1 MRIKSI
7 TLTNYR
13 LYNGANSVFFNEK
26 DGQNIYL
33 ISGENGFG
41 KTTFLHSLLWCLYG
55 RLMTDIDEVVR
66 KEIANKGGYNAFLKS
81 NLNIISRQNVEGL
94 PQTVLGKIK
103 KVGYSFENEKIKTDS
118 VYSVSIDFTDV
129 FIPSIPCDSLRITR
143 SYDFIQDKES
153 VEIYI
158 DGKLNEL
165 SKEIGSE
172 VFINDFIL
180 NKDIARF
187 FFFDSEKIVAL
198 AETNTLEEKRKLNSA
213 YNEVLGVKKYEDL
226 KRNLENLRLRFRRKS
241 DDIVGRNKLIALI
254 DQQDALKDSINQ
266 MEENLRELDQLLTS
280 LNAENESRQVELLRE
295 GNNITIE
302 ELRRQEAIVKTTK
315 EKDADYK
322 AKLKLF
328 LEYAPFAIA
337 GGLLAKTKEQVEH
350 DYQASLAKNN
360 VLNQNALLMQIS
372 RDLNE
377 AIDKFE
383 GGSLWAAQFKQSID
397 GILSKYVGV
406 ESSDEQLLSLSESEY
421 KEFVAVYTNVTTTYK
436 AEFAHLADDYKK
448 NKQILER
455 ASRRIANMQSNE
467 SDSVI
472 KNIRAKK
479 NEVEKQIAD
488 VDAQVRKLVEDKAFA
503 SRDLASIA
511 KQITELS
518 KTVSLDDSDVK
529 KDALAESLIAE
540 LDSFL
545 AALKQEKKAS
555 LERRIKAAMN
565 ALMHKENFIGS
576 VRVHI
581 SDEAMDIDLLS
592 PPGDIIRKD
601 SLSKGEQ
608 QLYAT
613 SLLKALV
620 DESGLSFPVFI
631 DSPLQKFDKSHSNK
645 IITEFY
651 PTISKQ
657 VVLFPLLHK
666 ELTESEL
673 EIMRPLVNATYL
685 IKNDTAHSFIE
696 QVPIDSLMQE

>member
-94 PQTVLGKIK
+94 PQTVLSKIK

-118 VYSVSIDFTDV
+118 VYFVSIDFTDV

-266 MEENLRELDQLLTS
+266 MEENLCELDQLLTS
-280 LNAENESRQVELLRE
+280 LNAENESLQVELLRE

-421 KEFVAVYTNVTTTYK
+421 KEFVAVYSNVTTTYK

-529 KDALAESLIAE
+529 KDTLAESLIAE

-545 AALKQEKKAS
+545 AALKQEKKSS

-592 PPGDIIRKD
+592 PSGDIIRKD

-685 IKNDTAHSFIE
+685 IKNDTVHSFIE

>member
-55 RLMTDIDEVVR
+55 RLMTDIDEVVK

-280 LNAENESRQVELLRE
+280 LNAENESLQVELLRE

-592 PPGDIIRKD
+592 PSGDIIRKD

>member
-565 ALMHKENFIGS
+565 VLMHKENFIGS

-592 PPGDIIRKD
+592 PSGDIIRKD

>member
-1 MRIKSI
+1 MRIQSI

-13 LYNGANSVFFNEK
+13 LYNGANSIYFNEK

-66 KEIANKGGYNAFLKS
+66 KEIANKGGYNSFLKS
-81 NLNIISRQNVEGL
+81 NLNILSRQNVEEL
-94 PQTVLGKIK
+94 PQNVLSKIK
-103 KVGYSFENEKIKTDS
+103 KVGYSFDNEKIKTDS

-143 SYDFIQDKES
+143 SYDFIQDNET

-198 AETNTLEEKRKLNSA
+198 AETNTMEEKRKLNSA

-266 MEENLRELDQLLTS
+266 MEENLREFDQRLTS
-280 LNAENESRQVELLRE
+280 LNAENESLQVELLRE

-302 ELRRQEAIVKTTK
+302 ELRRQEAIVNTTK

-350 DYQASLAKNN
+350 DYQASQAKNN

-383 GGSLWAAQFKQSID
+383 EGSLWAAQFKQSID

-406 ESSDEQLLSLSESEY
+406 ESSEEQLLSLSESEY

-467 SDSVI
+467 NDSVI
-472 KNIRAKK
+472 KSIRAKK
-479 NEVEKQIAD
+479 NDVEKQISE
-488 VDAQVRKLVEDKAFA
+488 VDARIRKLVEDKAFA

-518 KTVSLDDSDVK
+518 KTVSLDDNDVK
-529 KDALAESLIAE
+529 KDAVAESLISE

-545 AALKQEKKAS
+545 VALKQEKKSS
-555 LERRIKAAMN
+555 LERRIKTAMN
-565 ALMHKENFIGS
+565 SLMHKENFIGS
-576 VRVHI
+576 VKVHI

-592 PPGDIIRKD
+592 PSGGIIRKD

-673 EIMRPLVNATYL
+673 DIMKPLVNATYL
-685 IKNDTAHSFIE
+685 IRNDMAHSYIE

>member
-1 MRIKSI
+1 MRIRSI

-13 LYNGANSVFFNEK
+13 LYYGSNSIFFNEK
-26 DGQNIYL
+26 DGRNIYL

-55 RLMTDIDEVVR
+55 RLMTDIDEAVR
-66 KEIANKGGYNAFLKS
+66 KEIANKGGYNSFLKS
-81 NLNIISRQNVEGL
+81 NLNNTARQSVEALPQNV
-94 PQTVLGKIK
+94 VSKIK
-103 KVGYSFENEKIKTDS
+103 KVGYSFENEKIKSDS
-118 VYSVSIDFTDV
+118 TYSVSIDFSDV
-129 FIPSIPCDSLRITR
+129 FIPSIPCNSLRITR
-143 SYDFIQDKES
+143 CYDFIQDKET
-153 VEIYI
+153 VEIFI

-187 FFFDSEKIVAL
+187 FFFDSERIVAL
-198 AETNTLEEKRKLNSA
+198 ADTNTLEEKRKLNSA

-241 DDIVGRNKLIALI
+241 DDIAGRNKLIALI
-254 DQQDALKDSINQ
+254 DQQDALKDSISK
-266 MEENLRELDQLLTS
+266 MEDALVNLDQRLTV
-280 LNAENESRQVELLRE
+280 LNTENESLQVELLRE

-302 ELRRQEAIVKTTK
+302 ELRRQESIVKATK
-315 EKDADYK
+315 EKDAEYK
-322 AKLKLF
+322 ARLKQF

-337 GGLLAKTKEQVEH
+337 GGLLTKTKTQVEH
-350 DYQASLAKNN
+350 DYQSSLAKSN
-360 VLNQNALLMQIS
+360 VLNQNALLLQIS
-372 RDLNE
+372 RDLNDVVDGLNDVG
-377 AIDKFE
+377 I
-383 GGSLWAAQFKQSID
+383 WADQFKQSIE
-397 GILSKYVGV
+397 GVLSKYVGV
-406 ESSDEQLLSLSESEY
+406 ESTEEQLLSLSEVEY

-455 ASRRIANMQSNE
+455 ASRRIANMHSNE
-467 SDSVI
+467 NDSVI
-472 KNIRAKK
+472 KNIRTKK
-479 NEVEKQIAD
+479 NEVEKQISE
-488 VDAQVRKLVEDKAFA
+488 VDAQIRKLVEDKAFA
-503 SRDLASIA
+503 LRDLASIG

-518 KTVSLDDSDVK
+518 KTVSLDDNDVK
-529 KDALAESLIAE
+529 KDAIAESLISE

-545 AALKQEKKAS
+545 ASLKQEKKAS
-555 LERRIKAAMN
+555 LERRIKTSMN

-576 VRVHI
+576 VRVNI

-592 PPGDIIRKD
+592 PSGDVIRKD

-620 DESGLSFPVFI
+620 DESGISFPVFI

-673 EIMRPLVNATYL
+673 EIMKPLVNATYL
-685 IKNDTAHSFIE
+685 IKNDTTHSYIE
-696 QVPIDSLMQE
+696 QVPIESLMRE

>member
-1 MRIKSI
+1 MRIRSI

-13 LYNGANSVFFNEK
+13 LYNGSNSIFFKEE
-26 DGQNIYL
+26 DGRNIYL

-55 RLMTDIDEVVR
+55 RLMTDIDEAVR
-66 KEIANKGGYNAFLKS
+66 KEIANKGGYSNFLKS
-81 NLNIISRQNVEGL
+81 NLNILSRQHVESL
-94 PQTVLGKIK
+94 PQSVINKIK
-103 KVGYSFENEKIKTDS
+103 RVGYSFENEKIKSDS

-143 SYDFIQDKES
+143 SFDFIQDKEV
-153 VEIYI
+153 VEVFI

-172 VFINDFIL
+172 VFINDFVL

-187 FFFDSEKIVAL
+187 FFFDSERIVAL
-198 AETNTLEEKRKLNSA
+198 ADTNTLEEKRKLNSA

-254 DQQDALKDSINQ
+254 DQQDSLKDSITQ
-266 MEENLRELDQLLTS
+266 MEEGLKELEQRLTS
-280 LNAENESRQVELLRE
+280 LYSDNESLQVELLRE

-302 ELRRQEAIVKTTK
+302 ELRRQESILQATK
-315 EKDADYK
+315 EKDAEYK
-322 AKLKLF
+322 AKLKQF

-337 GGLLAKTKEQVEH
+337 GGLLANTKLQVDH
-350 DYQASLAKNN
+350 DYQASLAKSN
-360 VLNQNALLMQIS
+360 VQNQNALLLRIS
-372 RDLNE
+372 KDLNE
-377 AIDKFE
+377 AIDSYE
-383 GGSLWAAQFKQSID
+383 GIGLWAEQFKHSID
-397 GILSKYVGV
+397 GILAKYVSV
-406 ESSDEQLLSLSESEY
+406 DTSEEQLLSLSEVEY
-421 KEFVAVYTNVTTTYK
+421 KEFVAVYTKVTTTYK
-436 AEFAHLADDYKK
+436 AEFTHLAEDYKK
-448 NKQILER
+448 NKQILDR
-455 ASRRIANMQSNE
+455 AARRIANMQSNE
-467 SDSVI
+467 NDSVI
-472 KNIRAKK
+472 KSIRQKK
-479 NEVEKQIAD
+479 NEVEKQISE
-488 VDAQVRKLVEDKAFA
+488 VEAQIRKFVEDKAFA
-503 SRDLASIA
+503 SRDLATIG

-518 KTVSLDDSDVK
+518 KTVSLDDNDVK
-529 KDALAESLIAE
+529 KDSIAESLISE

-545 AALKQEKKAS
+545 ASLKQEKKTS
-555 LERRIKAAMN
+555 LERRIKTSMN

-576 VRVHI
+576 VKVHI
-581 SDEAMDIDLLS
+581 SDEAMDIDLLA
-592 PPGDIIRKD
+592 PTGDVIRKD

-673 EIMRPLVNATYL
+673 EIMKPLVNATYL
-685 IKNDTAHSFIE
+685 IKNDTAHSYIE
-696 QVPIDSLMQE
+696 QVPIESLMQE

>member
-81 NLNIISRQNVEGL
+81 NLNIISRQNVEEL
-94 PQTVLGKIK
+94 PQTVLSKIK
-103 KVGYSFENEKIKTDS
+103 KVGYSYENEKIKTYS

-241 DDIVGRNKLIALI
+241 DDIVSRNKLIALI
-254 DQQDALKDSINQ
+254 DQQDALKDSIHQ
-266 MEENLRELDQLLTS
+266 MEENLRELDQHLTS
-280 LNAENESRQVELLRE
+280 LNAENDRIQVELLRE

-337 GGLLAKTKEQVEH
+337 GGLLAKTKEQVER

-383 GGSLWAAQFKQSID
+383 GGSIWASQFKQSID

-455 ASRRIANMQSNE
+455 ASRRIANMQNNE

-529 KDALAESLIAE
+529 KDSIAESLIAE
-540 LDSFL
+540 LDTFL
-545 AALKQEKKAS
+545 AALKQEKKSS
-555 LERRIKAAMN
+555 LERRIRTAMN

-576 VRVHI
+576 VKVHI
-581 SDEAMDIDLLS
+581 TDEAMDIDLLS
-592 PPGDIIRKD
+592 PSGDVIRKD

-673 EIMRPLVNATYL
+673 EIMKPLVNASYL
-685 IKNDTAHSFIE
+685 IKNDTSHSYIE

>member
-1 MRIKSI
+1 MRIRSI

-13 LYNGANSVFFNEK
+13 LYNGANSIYFNEK

-66 KEIANKGGYNAFLKS
+66 KEIANKGGYNSFLKS
-81 NLNIISRQNVEGL
+81 NLNILSRQNVEGL
-94 PQTVLGKIK
+94 PQNVLSKIK
-103 KVGYSFENEKIKTDS
+103 KVGYSFDNEKIKTDS

-143 SYDFIQDKES
+143 SYDFIQDKEI

-254 DQQDALKDSINQ
+254 DQQDALKDSIYQ
-266 MEENLRELDQLLTS
+266 MEENLRELDQRLTS
-280 LNAENESRQVELLRE
+280 LNSENERLQVELLRE

-337 GGLLAKTKEQVEH
+337 GGLLTKTKEQVEH
-350 DYQASLAKNN
+350 DYQASQAKNN

-383 GGSLWAAQFKQSID
+383 EGSLWAAQFKQSID

-406 ESSDEQLLSLSESEY
+406 ESSEEQLLSLSESEY
-421 KEFVAVYTNVTTTYK
+421 KELVAVYTNVTTTYK

-467 SDSVI
+467 NDSVI
-472 KNIRAKK
+472 KSIRAKK
-479 NEVEKQIAD
+479 NDVEKQISE
-488 VDAQVRKLVEDKAFA
+488 VDAQIRKLVEDKAFA

-518 KTVSLDDSDVK
+518 KTVSLDDNDVK
-529 KDALAESLIAE
+529 KDVVAESLISE

-545 AALKQEKKAS
+545 ASLKQEKKSS
-555 LERRIKAAMN
+555 LERRIKTAMN
-565 ALMHKENFIGS
+565 SLMHKENFIGS
-576 VRVHI
+576 VKVHI

-592 PPGDIIRKD
+592 PSGDIIRKD

-673 EIMRPLVNATYL
+673 EIMKPLVNATYL
-685 IKNDTAHSFIE
+685 IKNDMAHSYIE

>member
-1 MRIKSI
+1 MRIRSI

-13 LYNGANSVFFNEK
+13 LYNSANSVFFKEK
-26 DGQNIYL
+26 EGQNIYL

-66 KEIANKGGYNAFLKS
+66 KEIANKGGYNSFLKS
-81 NLNIISRQNVEGL
+81 NLNITSRQNVETL
-94 PQTVLGKIK
+94 PQNVIGKIK

-118 VYSVSIDFTDV
+118 VYSVSIDFSDV

-143 SYDFIQDKES
+143 SYDFILDKES
-153 VEIYI
+153 IEIFI

-198 AETNTLEEKRKLNSA
+198 ADTNTLDEKRKLNSA

-241 DDIVGRNKLIALI
+241 DDIVGRNKLISLI
-254 DQQDALKDSINQ
+254 DQQDAFKDSITQ
-266 MEENLRELDQLLTS
+266 MEESLRELDMRLS
-280 LNAENESRQVELLRE
+280 VLNTENESLQVELLRE
-295 GNNITIE
+295 GNNVTIE
-302 ELRRQEAIVKTTK
+302 ELRRQESIVKATK
-315 EKDADYK
+315 EKDAEYK

-337 GGLLAKTKEQVEH
+337 GGLLAKTKDQVDH
-350 DYQASLAKNN
+350 DYQASLAKSN

-383 GGSLWAAQFKQSID
+383 GGGLWATQFKDSID
-397 GILSKYVGV
+397 GILSKYVGGD
-406 ESSDEQLLSLSESEY
+406 SSEEQLISLSEAEY
-421 KEFVAVYTNVTTTYK
+421 KEFVAIYTNVTTTYK

-467 SDSVI
+467 NDSVI
-472 KNIRAKK
+472 KIIRAKK
-479 NEVEKQIAD
+479 NDVEKQIAEI
-488 VDAQVRKLVEDKAFA
+488 DAQIRKLVEDKAFA

-518 KTVSLDDSDVK
+518 KIVSLDDSDIK
-529 KDALAESLIAE
+529 KDAIAETLIAE
-540 LDSFL
+540 LDAFL
-545 AALKQEKKAS
+545 ASLKQEKKSS
-555 LERRIKAAMN
+555 LERRIRTAMN

-576 VRVHI
+576 VKVHI
-581 SDEAMDIDLLS
+581 TDEAMDIDLLS
-592 PPGDIIRKD
+592 PSGDVIRKD

-620 DESGLSFPVFI
+620 DESGISFPVFI

-666 ELTESEL
+666 ELTESEFA
-673 EIMRPLVNATYL
+673 IMKPLVNATYL
-685 IKNDTAHSFIE
+685 IKNDTSRSYIE
-696 QVPIDSLMQE
+696 QIPIDSLMQE

>member
-1 MRIKSI
+1 MRIRSI

-13 LYNGANSVFFNEK
+13 LYRGSNSIFFQEK
-26 DGQNIYL
+26 EGHNIYL

-55 RLMTDIDEVVR
+55 RLMTDIDDTVR
-66 KEIANKGGYNAFLKS
+66 KEIANKGGYNTFLKS
-81 NLNIISRQNVEGL
+81 NLNILARQNVENL
-94 PQTVLGKIK
+94 PQNVIGKIK
-103 KVGYSFENEKIKTDS
+103 KVGYSFDNEKIKSDS
-118 VYSVSIDFTDV
+118 VYSVTIDFADV
-129 FIPSIPCDSLRITR
+129 FIPSIPCDSLRIMR
-143 SYDFIQDKES
+143 SYDFITDKET

-187 FFFDSEKIVAL
+187 FFFDSERIVAL
-198 AETNTLEEKRKLNSA
+198 ADTNTLEEKRKLNSA

-241 DDIVGRNKLIALI
+241 DDIVGKNKLIVLI
-254 DQQDALKDSINQ
+254 DQQDALKDSISQ
-266 MEENLRELDQLLTS
+266 MEDTLIGLDQRLTS
-280 LNAENESRQVELLRE
+280 LNSENERLQVELLRE
-295 GNNITIE
+295 GNNITID

-315 EKDADYK
+315 EKDTEYK
-322 AKLKLF
+322 AKLKQF

-337 GGLLAKTKEQVEH
+337 GGLLSKTKEQVER
-350 DYQASLAKNN
+350 DRQSSLAKSN
-360 VLNQNALLMQIS
+360 VLNQNALLLQIS
-372 RDLNE
+372 LDLNE
-377 AIDKFE
+377 VIDSFD
-383 GGSLWAAQFKQSID
+383 GAGLWAMQFKQQVD

-406 ESSDEQLLSLSESEY
+406 ESSDEQLLSLSDAEY
-421 KEFVAVYTNVTTTYK
+421 KEFIAVYTNVTTTYK

-467 SDSVI
+467 NDSVI
-472 KNIRAKK
+472 KSIRAKK
-479 NEVEKQIAD
+479 NEVEKQLSEVETQI
-488 VDAQVRKLVEDKAFA
+488 RKLVENKAFA
-503 SRDLASIA
+503 SRDLATIG

-529 KDALAESLIAE
+529 KDNVAEALISE
-540 LDSFL
+540 LDAFL
-545 AALKQEKKAS
+545 ASLKQEKKTS
-555 LERRIKAAMN
+555 LEMRIRTSMN

-576 VRVHI
+576 VRVNI

-592 PPGDIIRKD
+592 PFGEAIRKD

-620 DESGLSFPVFI
+620 DESRLSFPVFI

-651 PTISKQ
+651 PAISKQ

-673 EIMRPLVNATYL
+673 ELMKPLVNATYL
-685 IKNDTAHSFIE
+685 IKNDTEHSFIE
-696 QVPIDSLMQE
+696 QIPIESLMKE

>member
-1 MRIKSI
+1 MRIRSI

-26 DGQNIYL
+26 DGRNIYL

-55 RLMTDIDEVVR
+55 RLMTDIDDAVR
-66 KEIANKGGYNAFLKS
+66 KEIANKGGYNSFLKS
-81 NLNIISRQNVEGL
+81 NLNIIARQHVEAL
-94 PQTVLGKIK
+94 PQTVVSRIK
-103 KVGYSFENEKIKTDS
+103 KVGYSYENERIKSDS
-118 VYSVSIDFTDV
+118 VYSVSIDFSDV
-129 FIPSIPCDSLRITR
+129 FIPSIPCNSLRITR

-153 VEIYI
+153 AEIFI

-165 SKEIGSE
+165 SKEIGCD
-172 VFINDFIL
+172 VFINDFVL

-187 FFFDSEKIVAL
+187 FFFDSERIVAL
-198 AETNTLEEKRKLNSA
+198 ADTNTLEEKRKLNSA

-241 DDIVGRNKLIALI
+241 DDIVGRNRLIALI
-254 DQQDALKDSINQ
+254 DQQDSLKDSITQ
-266 MEENLRELDQLLTS
+266 MEEDLQDLDKRLTDLS
-280 LNAENESRQVELLRE
+280 TENESLQVELLRE
-295 GNNITIE
+295 GNNVTIE
-302 ELRRQEAIVKTTK
+302 ELHRQESILKTTK
-315 EKDADYK
+315 EKDIEYK

-337 GGLLAKTKEQVEH
+337 GGLLAVTRKQVEH
-350 DYQASLAKNN
+350 DYQTSLAKSN
-360 VLNQNALLMQIS
+360 VLNQNALLLQIS

-377 AIDKFE
+377 VIDGFD
-383 GGSLWAAQFKQSID
+383 GVGLWAAQFKQSIES
-397 GILSKYVGV
+397 ILSKYVGV
-406 ESSDEQLLSLSESEY
+406 ESPEEQLLSLSEAEY

-436 AEFAHLADDYKK
+436 AEFHHLADDYKK

-455 ASRRIANMQSNE
+455 AARRIANMQSNE
-467 SDSVI
+467 NDSVI
-472 KNIRAKK
+472 KSIRKKK
-479 NEVEKQIAD
+479 NEVEKEIAE
-488 VDAQVRKLVEDKAFA
+488 VDAQIRKLVEDKAYM
-503 SRDLASIA
+503 SRDLTIIG

-518 KTVSLDDSDVK
+518 KTVSLDDNDVK
-529 KDALAESLIAE
+529 KDAIAEALIVE

-545 AALKQEKKAS
+545 SSLKQEKKSS
-555 LERRIKAAMN
+555 LERRIKTSMN
-565 ALMHKENFIGS
+565 ALMHKESFIGS

-581 SDEAMDIDLLS
+581 SDEAMDIDLIS
-592 PPGDIIRKD
+592 PSGDIIRKD

-673 EIMRPLVNATYL
+673 EIMKPLVNAAFL
-685 IKNDTAHSFIE
+685 IKNDTTHSFIE
-696 QVPIDSLMQE
+696 QVQIESLMQE

>member
-1 MRIKSI
+1 MRIRSI

-13 LYNGANSVFFNEK
+13 LYNGVNSVFFNEK

-55 RLMTDIDEVVR
+55 RLMTEIDEVVR

-81 NLNIISRQNVEGL
+81 NLNITSRQNVEAL
-94 PQTVLGKIK
+94 PQSVISKIK

-118 VYSVSIDFTDV
+118 VYSVSIVFSDV

-153 VEIYI
+153 VEIFI

-198 AETNTLEEKRKLNSA
+198 ADTNTLEEKRKLNSA

-254 DQQDALKDSINQ
+254 DQQDALKDSITQ
-266 MEENLRELDQLLTS
+266 MEESLHELDQRLST
-280 LNAENESRQVELLRE
+280 LNTENESLQVELLRE

-302 ELRRQEAIVKTTK
+302 ELRRQESIVKTTK
-315 EKDADYK
+315 EKDAEYK

-350 DYQASLAKNN
+350 DYQTSLAKSN

-377 AIDKFE
+377 AIDKIE
-383 GGSLWAAQFKQSID
+383 GGSLWTAQFKDSID

-406 ESSDEQLLSLSESEY
+406 DSSEEQLISLSEAEY

-467 SDSVI
+467 NDSVI

-479 NEVEKQIAD
+479 NEVEKQIAE
-488 VDAQVRKLVEDKAFA
+488 VDAQIRKLVEDKAFA
-503 SRDLASIA
+503 SRDLATIA

-529 KDALAESLIAE
+529 KDAIAESLIAE
-540 LDSFL
+540 LDTFL
-545 AALKQEKKAS
+545 AALKQEKKSS
-555 LERRIKAAMN
+555 LERRIRTAMN

-576 VRVHI
+576 VKVHI
-581 SDEAMDIDLLS
+581 TDEAMDIDLLS
-592 PPGDIIRKD
+592 PSGDVIRKD
-601 SLSKGEQ
+601 ALSKGEQ

-673 EIMRPLVNATYL
+673 EIMKPLVNASYL
-685 IKNDTAHSFIE
+685 IKNDTSHSYIE

>member
-1 MRIKSI
+1 MRIRSI

-13 LYNGANSVFFNEK
+13 LYNGVNSVFFNEK

-55 RLMTDIDEVVR
+55 RLMTEIDEVVR

-81 NLNIISRQNVEGL
+81 NLNITSRQNVEAL
-94 PQTVLGKIK
+94 PQSVISKIK

-118 VYSVSIDFTDV
+118 VYSVSIVFSDV

-153 VEIYI
+153 VEIFI

-198 AETNTLEEKRKLNSA
+198 ADTNTLEEKRKLNSA

-254 DQQDALKDSINQ
+254 DQQDALKDSITQ
-266 MEENLRELDQLLTS
+266 MEESLHELDQRLST
-280 LNAENESRQVELLRE
+280 LNTENESLQVELLRE

-302 ELRRQEAIVKTTK
+302 ELRRQESIVKTTK
-315 EKDADYK
+315 EKDAEYK

-350 DYQASLAKNN
+350 DYQASLAKSN

-377 AIDKFE
+377 AIDKIE
-383 GGSLWAAQFKQSID
+383 GGSLWTAQFKDSID

-406 ESSDEQLLSLSESEY
+406 DSSEEQLISLSEAEY

-467 SDSVI
+467 NDSVI

-479 NEVEKQIAD
+479 NEVEKQIAE
-488 VDAQVRKLVEDKAFA
+488 VDAQIRKLVEDKAFA
-503 SRDLASIA
+503 SRDLATIA

-529 KDALAESLIAE
+529 KDAIAESLIAE
-540 LDSFL
+540 LDTFL
-545 AALKQEKKAS
+545 AALKQEKKSS
-555 LERRIKAAMN
+555 LERRIRTAMN

-576 VRVHI
+576 VKVHI
-581 SDEAMDIDLLS
+581 TDEAMDIDLLS
-592 PPGDIIRKD
+592 PSGDVIRKD
-601 SLSKGEQ
+601 ALSKGEQ

-673 EIMRPLVNATYL
+673 EIMKPLVNASYL
-685 IKNDTAHSFIE
+685 IKNDTSHSYIE

>member
-1 MRIKSI
+1 MRIKSV

-94 PQTVLGKIK
+94 PQTVLSKIK
-103 KVGYSFENEKIKTDS
+103 KAGYSFENVKIKTDS

-266 MEENLRELDQLLTS
+266 MEENLRELDQQLTS
-280 LNAENESRQVELLRE
+280 LNAENERLQVELLRE

-302 ELRRQEAIVKTTK
+302 ELRRQESIVKTTK

-350 DYQASLAKNN
+350 DYQASLAKSN

-383 GGSLWAAQFKQSID
+383 GGSLWAAQFKQNID

-406 ESSDEQLLSLSESEY
+406 ESSDEQLLSLSEAEY
-421 KEFVAVYTNVTTTYK
+421 KEFVAVYTNITTTYK

-472 KNIRAKK
+472 KSIRAKK
-479 NEVEKQIAD
+479 NEVEKQMAD

-503 SRDLASIA
+503 SRDLATIA

-529 KDALAESLIAE
+529 KDAIAESLIAE

-545 AALKQEKKAS
+545 DALKQEKKAS

-581 SDEAMDIDLLS
+581 SEGAMDIDLLS
-592 PPGDIIRKD
+592 PSGEIIRKD

-685 IKNDTAHSFIE
+685 IKNDTVHSYIE
-696 QVPIDSLMQE
+696 RVPIDSLMKE

>member
-1 MRIKSI
+1 MRIRSI

-13 LYNGANSVFFNEK
+13 LYNGVNSVVFNET
-26 DGQNIYL
+26 DGRNIYL

-55 RLMTDIDEVVR
+55 RLMTDIDDSVR
-66 KEIANKGGYNAFLKS
+66 KEIANKGGYNTFLKS
-81 NLNIISRQNVEGL
+81 NLNIIARQKLDKL
-94 PQTVLGKIK
+94 PQGVVSKIK
-103 KVGYSFENEKIKTDS
+103 RSGYTFDNEKIKTDA

-143 SYDFIQDKES
+143 SYDSIQDQES

-198 AETNTLEEKRKLNSA
+198 AETNTLEERRKLNSA

-226 KRNLENLRLRFRRKS
+226 KRNLENLRLRFRKKS
-241 DDIVGRNKLIALI
+241 DDIAGRTKLTALI
-254 DQQDALKDSINQ
+254 EQQAALKNSYDQ
-266 MEENLRELDQLLTS
+266 KEKEMLELEKLLED
-280 LNAENESRQVELLRE
+280 LNTENERLQVELLRE
-295 GNNITIE
+295 GNNVTIE
-302 ELRRQEAIVKTTK
+302 ELRRQEDVVRTTK
-315 EKDADYK
+315 EKDAEYK
-322 AKLKLF
+322 NKLKQF

-337 GGLLAKTKEQVEH
+337 GGLLFKTKKQVEH
-350 DYQASLAKNN
+350 DYQATLAKSN
-360 VLNQNALLMQIS
+360 VLNQNALLLHIS
-372 RDLNE
+372 QDINE
-377 AIDKFE
+377 TIDSFE
-383 GGSLWAAQFKQSID
+383 GIGLWTGEFKQRIESV
-397 GILSKYVGV
+397 LSKYVGV
-406 ESSDEQLLSLSESEY
+406 ESTEEQLISLSETDY
-421 KEFVAVYTNVTTTYK
+421 KEFIAVFTNITTTYK
-436 AEFAHLADDYKK
+436 AEFEHLADDYKK
-448 NKQILER
+448 NKQVLER
-455 ASRRIANMQSNE
+455 ASRRIANMHSNE
-467 SDSVI
+467 NDSVI
-472 KNIRAKK
+472 KNIRSKK
-479 NEVEKQIAD
+479 NEIEKQIAE
-488 VDAQVRKLVEDKAFA
+488 VDSQIRKLVEDKAIA
-503 SRDLASIA
+503 SRDLAITT

-518 KTVSLDDSDVK
+518 KTVSLDDNDVK
-529 KDALAESLIAE
+529 KDSVAEALIIE
-540 LDSFL
+540 LETFL
-545 AALKQEKKAS
+545 ASLKQEKKTS
-555 LERRIKAAMN
+555 LERRIKTSMN

-576 VRVHI
+576 VSVNI
-581 SDEAMDIDLLS
+581 TDEAMDIDLLS
-592 PPGDIIRKD
+592 TSGEIIRKD

-673 EIMRPLVNATYL
+673 EIMKPLVNATYL
-685 IKNDTAHSFIE
+685 IKNNNAHSFIE
-696 QVPIDSLMQE
+696 QVPIESLMKE

>member
-1 MRIKSI
+1 MRIRSI

-81 NLNIISRQNVEGL
+81 NLNNTSRQNVEAL
-94 PQTVLGKIK
+94 PQNVISKIK

-118 VYSVSIDFTDV
+118 VYSVSIDFSDV

-153 VEIYI
+153 VEIFI

-198 AETNTLEEKRKLNSA
+198 ADTNTLEEKRKLNSA

-254 DQQDALKDSINQ
+254 DQQDALKDSITQ
-266 MEENLRELDQLLTS
+266 MEESLHELDQRLS
-280 LNAENESRQVELLRE
+280 ALNTENESLQVELLRE

-302 ELRRQEAIVKTTK
+302 ELRRQESIVKTTK
-315 EKDADYK
+315 EKDAEYK

-350 DYQASLAKNN
+350 DYQASLAKSN

-372 RDLNE
+372 RDLNG
-377 AIDKFE
+377 AIDKIE
-383 GGSLWAAQFKQSID
+383 EGSLWAAQFKDSID

-406 ESSDEQLLSLSESEY
+406 DSSEEQLISLSEAEY

-467 SDSVI
+467 NDSVI
-472 KNIRAKK
+472 KSIRAKK
-479 NEVEKQIAD
+479 NEVEKQIAE
-488 VDAQVRKLVEDKAFA
+488 VDAQIRKLVEDKAFA
-503 SRDLASIA
+503 SRDLA
-511 KQITELS
+511 T
-518 KTVSLDDSDVK
+518 DVK
-529 KDALAESLIAE
+529 KDAIAESLIAE
-540 LDSFL
+540 LDTFL
-545 AALKQEKKAS
+545 AALKQEKKSS
-555 LERRIKAAMN
+555 LERRIRTAMN

-576 VRVHI
+576 VKVHI
-581 SDEAMDIDLLS
+581 TDEAMDIDLLS
-592 PPGDIIRKD
+592 PSGDVIRKD

-673 EIMRPLVNATYL
+673 EIMKPLVNASYL
-685 IKNDTAHSFIE
+685 IKNDTSHSYIE

>member
-1 MRIKSI
+1 MRIRSI
-7 TLTNYR
+7 TLTNFR
-13 LYNGANSVFFNEK
+13 LYNGANSVFFDEA
-26 DGQNIYL
+26 DGRNIYL

-55 RLMTDIDEVVR
+55 RLMTDIDESVR
-66 KEIANKGGYNAFLKS
+66 KEISNRGGYNSFLKS
-81 NLNIISRQNVEGL
+81 NLNSLSRQNVERL
-94 PQTVLGKIK
+94 AHSILTKIK
-103 KVGYSFENEKIKTDS
+103 KCGYSFENEKIKSDS

-129 FIPSIPCDSLRITR
+129 FIPSIPCNSLRISR
-143 SYDFIQDKES
+143 SYDYIQEKET
-153 VEIYI
+153 VEVFI

-187 FFFDSEKIVAL
+187 FFFDSERIVAL
-198 AETNTLEEKRKLNSA
+198 ADTNTVEEKRKLNSA

-241 DDIVGRNKLIALI
+241 DDIASRNKLIALI
-254 DQQDALKDSINQ
+254 DQQDALKESITR
-266 MEENLRELDQLLTS
+266 MEENLSDLDDRLTN
-280 LNAENESRQVELLRE
+280 LNSENESLQVELLRE

-302 ELRRQEAIVKTTK
+302 ELRRQEAIVKSTK
-315 EKDADYK
+315 EKDEEYK

-337 GGLLAKTKEQVEH
+337 GKLLSETREQVELDH
-350 DYQASLAKNN
+350 QASLAKSN
-360 VLNQNALLMQIS
+360 VLNQNALLLQIS
-372 RDLNE
+372 RDINE
-377 AIDKFE
+377 AIDGCKDA
-383 GGSLWAAQFKQSID
+383 SLWAEQLKEGIE

-406 ESSDEQLLSLSESEY
+406 EGSDEQLLSLSEAEY

-436 AEFAHLADDYKK
+436 SEFAHLADDYKK

-455 ASRRIANMQSNE
+455 ASRRIANMQNNE
-467 SDSVI
+467 NDSVI
-472 KNIRAKK
+472 KSIRQKK
-479 NEVEKQIAD
+479 NEVERQIAAID
-488 VDAQVRKLVEDKAFA
+488 TQIRKLVEDKAFA
-503 SRDLASIA
+503 SRDLTSVT

-518 KTVSLDDSDVK
+518 KTVSLDDSDIK
-529 KDALAESLIAE
+529 KDAIAESLITE
-540 LDSFL
+540 LDTFL
-545 AALKQEKKAS
+545 ASLKQEKKAS
-555 LERRIKAAMN
+555 LERRIKASMN
-565 ALMHKENFIGS
+565 ALMHKESFIGS
-576 VRVHI
+576 VKVNI

-592 PPGDIIRKD
+592 PSGDLIRKD

-666 ELTESEL
+666 ELTEAEL
-673 EIMRPLVNATYL
+673 DIMKPLVNATYL
-685 IKNDTAHSFIE
+685 IRNDAAHSYIE
-696 QVPIDSLMQE
+696 QVPIDTLMAY

>member
-1 MRIKSI
+1 MKIRSI
-7 TLTNYR
+7 TLTNFR
-13 LYNGANSVFFNEK
+13 LYYGENSIYFNETA
-26 DGQNIYL
+26 GQNIYL

-41 KTTFLHSLLWCLYG
+41 KTTFLHSMLWCLYG
-55 RLMTDIDEVVR
+55 RLMADIDEIVR

-81 NLNIISRQNVEGL
+81 NLNIISRQKVDDL
-94 PQTVLGKIK
+94 PQSSINKIK
-103 KVGYSFENEKIKTDS
+103 KVGYSFENEKIKSDS
-118 VYSVSIDFTDV
+118 VYSVSIVFSDV

-143 SYDFIQDKES
+143 SYDYLQDKEN
-153 VEIYI
+153 VVIYI

-165 SKEIGSE
+165 SKEIGSD
-172 VFINDFIL
+172 VFINDFVL

-198 AETNTLEEKRKLNSA
+198 ADTNTLEEKRKLNSA

-241 DDIVGRNKLIALI
+241 DDIVGRNKLISLI
-254 DQQDALKDSINQ
+254 DQQDAIKDSVAR
-266 MEENLRELDQLLTS
+266 MEQNLRDLDLRLSS
-280 LNAENESRQVELLRE
+280 LVSENETLQIELLRE
-295 GNNITIE
+295 GNNVTIE
-302 ELRRQEAIVKTTK
+302 ELRRQESVVKATK
-315 EKDADYK
+315 ERDAEYK

-337 GGLLAKTKEQVEH
+337 GGLLAKAKEQVEH
-350 DYQASLAKNN
+350 DYQASLAKSN
-360 VLNQNALLMQIS
+360 VLNQNALLLQIS

-377 AIDKFE
+377 AVDKFDE
-383 GGSLWAAQFKQSID
+383 GSLWAAQFKQSID

-406 ESSDEQLLSLSESEY
+406 ESHEEPLLSLSETEY
-421 KEFVAVYTNVTTTYK
+421 KEFLAVYTNVTTTYK

-467 SDSVI
+467 NDSVI

-479 NEVEKQIAD
+479 NEVEKQISE
-488 VDAQVRKLVEDKAFA
+488 VDAQIRKLVEDKAFA

-518 KTVSLDDSDVK
+518 KIVSLDDSDIK
-529 KDALAESLIAE
+529 KDAIAESLIAE

-545 AALKQEKKAS
+545 TALKQEKKSS
-555 LERRIKAAMN
+555 LERRIRTAMN

-576 VRVHI
+576 VKVHI
-581 SDEAMDIDLLS
+581 TDEAMDIDLLS
-592 PPGDIIRKD
+592 PTGDVIRKD

-673 EIMRPLVNATYL
+673 EIMKPLVNATYL
-685 IKNDTAHSFIE
+685 IKNDTSHSYIE
-696 QVPIDSLMQE
+696 QVSIDSLMQE

>member
-1 MRIKSI
+1 MRIKNI

-13 LYNGANSVFFNEK
+13 LYNGSNTISFEEK
-26 DGQNIYL
+26 EGRNIYL

-55 RLMTDIDEVVR
+55 RLMVDIDDTVR
-66 KEIANKGGYNAFLKS
+66 KEIANKGGYNSFLKS
-81 NLNIISRQNVEGL
+81 NLNINSRQHVEAL
-94 PQTVLGKIK
+94 PQNTINTIK
-103 KVGYSFENEKIKTDS
+103 KVGYTFDNEKVKSNSI
-118 VYSVSIDFTDV
+118 YSVSIDFADV
-129 FIPSIPCDSLRITR
+129 FIPSIPCDSLRIVR

-158 DGKLNEL
+158 DGRLNEL

-187 FFFDSEKIVAL
+187 FFFDSERIVAL
-198 AETNTLEEKRKLNSA
+198 ADTNTLEEKRKLNSA

-241 DDIVGRNKLIALI
+241 DDIVSRNKLISLI
-254 DQQDALKDSINQ
+254 DQQDSMKESIAK
-266 MEENLRELDQLLTS
+266 MEENLASLEQRLTG
-280 LNAENESRQVELLRE
+280 LNTENENLQVELLRE
-295 GNNITIE
+295 GNNFTIE
-302 ELRRQEAIVKTTK
+302 ELRRQESIVAATK
-315 EKDADYK
+315 DKDADYK
-322 AKLKLF
+322 AKLRQY
-328 LEYAPFAIA
+328 LEFAPFAIA
-337 GGLLAKTKEQVEH
+337 GGLLSQTKSQVERDH
-350 DYQASLAKNN
+350 QTALAKSN
-360 VLNQNALLMQIS
+360 VLNQNALLLQIS

-377 AIDKFE
+377 AVDKLE
-383 GGSLWAAQFKQSID
+383 GTGLWAEQFKQITD
-397 GILSKYVGV
+397 KILAKYVGV
-406 ESSDEQLLSLSESEY
+406 ESADEQLISLSEAEY
-421 KEFVAVYTNVTTTYK
+421 KEFIAVYSNVTTTYK

-455 ASRRIANMQSNE
+455 ASRRIATMQSNE
-467 SDSVI
+467 NDSVI
-472 KNIRAKK
+472 KTIRSKK

-488 VDAQVRKLVEDKAFA
+488 IEGQIRKLVEDKAFA
-503 SRDLASIA
+503 SRDIA
-511 KQITELS
+511 TITKQISGLS
-518 KTVSLDDSDVK
+518 KTVSLDDRDIK
-529 KDALAESLIAE
+529 KDTIAESLISE
-540 LDSFL
+540 LDTFL
-545 AALKQEKKAS
+545 ASLKQEKKTS
-555 LERRIKAAMN
+555 LERRIKTSMN

-576 VRVHI
+576 VKVKI
-581 SDEAMDIDLLS
+581 TDEAMDIDLLS
-592 PPGDIIRKD
+592 PNGDIIRKD

-673 EIMRPLVNATYL
+673 EIMKPLVNASYL
-685 IKNDTAHSFIE
+685 IKNDTTRSYIE
-696 QVPIDSLMQE
+696 QVPIDNLMSE

>member
-94 PQTVLGKIK
+94 PQTVLSKIK
-103 KVGYSFENEKIKTDS
+103 KVGYSFENVKIKTDS

-266 MEENLRELDQLLTS
+266 MEENLRELDQQLTS
-280 LNAENESRQVELLRE
+280 LNAENERLQVELLRE

-302 ELRRQEAIVKTTK
+302 ELRRQESIVKTTK

-350 DYQASLAKNN
+350 DYQASLAKSN

-383 GGSLWAAQFKQSID
+383 GGSLWAAQFKQNID

-406 ESSDEQLLSLSESEY
+406 ESSDEQLLSLSEAEY

-472 KNIRAKK
+472 KSIRAKK
-479 NEVEKQIAD
+479 NEVEKQMAD
-488 VDAQVRKLVEDKAFA
+488 VDAQVRKFVEDKAFA
-503 SRDLASIA
+503 SRDLATIA

-529 KDALAESLIAE
+529 KDAIAESLIAE

-545 AALKQEKKAS
+545 DALKQEKKAS

-592 PPGDIIRKD
+592 PSGEIIRKD

-685 IKNDTAHSFIE
+685 IKNDTVHSYIE
-696 QVPIDSLMQE
+696 RVPIDSLMKE